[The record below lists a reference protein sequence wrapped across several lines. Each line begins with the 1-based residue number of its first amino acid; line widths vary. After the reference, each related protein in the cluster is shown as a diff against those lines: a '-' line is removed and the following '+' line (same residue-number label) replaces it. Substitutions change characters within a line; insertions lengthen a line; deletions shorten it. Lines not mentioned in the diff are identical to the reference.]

1 MLHLVKRLL
10 LRPKKESYYHV
21 NTFVYPFLFR
31 YIDVCNLWV
40 SWLGLRCATGWPPY
54 CVSHKCSS
62 RMSCGFDI
70 IIMYNYV
77 YIYSIWQTEFTN
89 EIRREFSIRAGVG
102 VSLFEDWYNP
112 NGSSV
117 HRVSGGKTEAQ
128 KMPKTEASTTY
139 AMKHGKIVRIQW
151 KMVPVLWTKISPH
164 YQRPLVMWVKQS

>member
-1 MLHLVKRLL
+1 MLIHLFILFCSDISMFVTYGWVDWAWDV
-10 LRPKKESYYHV
+10 LRDGRHIVCHTSVPRGCLAASISSSCI
-21 NTFVYPFLFR
+21 TM
-31 YIDVCNLWV
+31 YI
-40 SWLGLRCATGWPPY
+40 
-54 CVSHKCSS
+54 
-62 RMSCGFDI
+62 
-70 IIMYNYV
+70 